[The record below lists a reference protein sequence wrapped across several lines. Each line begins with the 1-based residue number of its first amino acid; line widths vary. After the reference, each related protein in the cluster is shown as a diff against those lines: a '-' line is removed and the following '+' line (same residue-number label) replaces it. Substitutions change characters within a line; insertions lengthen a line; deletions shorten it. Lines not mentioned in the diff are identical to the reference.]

1 MRRGALYE
9 WCEHYAAVIELRDAS
24 VAFVSAVEQ
33 VRALDAVSLRVLPGE
48 LVVLFGA
55 SGSGKSTLLNVV
67 GGLQRVDSGEV
78 QVLTHRVSGASDAES
93 AAMRLADVG
102 VVFQNDNLG

>member
-1 MRRGALYE
+1 MRS
-9 WCEHYAAVIELRDAS
+9 VIELRDAC
-24 VAFVSAVEQ
+24 VTFVSDVEQ

-78 QVLTHRVSGASDAES
+78 RVLAHRVSEASDVQS
-93 AAMRLADVG
+93 AAMRLSDRG
-102 VVFQNDNLG
+102 VHGSGEC